1 MRRPS
6 SKLAD
11 VAKLAGVSVATA
23 SKALND
29 RKEVAPSTRL
39 RVREAAQQLA
49 FVHNRQAR
57 SLSTGRTGI
66 VGLLTSDLEG
76 RFSLPILMGAEDAF
90 GAEQT
95 SILLSDA
102 RGDAVREARHLDTF
116 VQQRIDALMV
126 VGSRTDPRRSLG
138 SSYDFPI
145 VYVYT
150 PSESSAD
157 CSLTIDNVDAGFK
170 VAEHLAM
177 TGRRRVLHITGPLG
191 DTAAM
196 DRARGIDAFIA
207 ESDASLRL
215 GHRTNYGEWSERWGR
230 SAALMAIGQGVE
242 FDAVICDSDQIARG
256 ALDAFAARGI
266 TVPDEAAVASF
277 DNWELLVADA
287 SPPITS
293 VDMKLA
299 ELGRQA
305 ARLLTDAI
313 GGTPLPAGVHET
325 NASLVVRGSTL
336 R

>member
-6 SKLAD
+6 SKLTD

-23 SKALND
+23 SKALNG
-29 RKEVAPSTRL
+29 RKEVASATRL
-39 RVREAAQQLA
+39 RVQRAAAQLS

-150 PSESSAD
+150 PSESPED
-157 CSLTIDNVDAGFK
+157 CSLAIDNVDGGYK

-177 TGRRRVLHITGPLG
+177 IGRRKLLHITGPLG
-191 DTAAM
+191 DTAAT
-196 DRARGIDAFIA
+196 DRAQGIDAFIT
-207 ESDASLRL
+207 ASASSLQL
-215 GHRTNYGEWSERWGR
+215 SHRTSYGQWSERWGR
-230 SAALMAIGQGVE
+230 SAALMTIEKGVE
-242 FDAVICDSDQIARG
+242 FDAIVCDSDQIARG
-256 ALDAFAARGI
+256 ALGALAMLGI
-266 TVPDEAAVASF
+266 AVPDQVAIASF
-277 DNWELLVADA
+277 DNWELLVADTT
-287 SPPITS
+287 PPITS
-293 VDMKLA
+293 VDMKLTQ
-299 ELGRQA
+299 LGQQA
-305 ARLLTDAI
+305 AGLLTDAI
-313 GGTPLPAGVHET
+313 SGTPLPIGVHQM

-336 R
+336 P